1 MRKADICSAL
11 ILLVVGLAMIFIIIP
26 AQTYPGER
34 YGVPPATVPTAA
46 MTVVV
51 VMAAILLAQRLL
63 EARRGLVSRP
73 APMPLGS
80 WLHIGGYTALL
91 FAGLAAVKYL
101 HFIPGGILFLAVLMR
116 LTGQRKPLTIVLV
129 AVPVPF
135 LVYAALWYG
144 LRMPLP

>member
-1 MRKADICSAL
+1 MRKADIFSA
-11 ILLVVGLAMIFIIIP
+11 IFLLVVGLVMIFIIIP

-34 YGVPPATVPTAA
+34 YGVPPATVPKAA

-51 VMAAILLAQRLL
+51 VMAAILLIQRLI
-63 EARRGLVSRP
+63 EARRGEESRP
-73 APMPLGS
+73 APMPLKS
-80 WLHIGGYTALL
+80 WLHIGGYTVLL
-91 FAGLAAVKYL
+91 FAGLAAMKYL

-116 LTGQRKPLTIVLV
+116 LNGQRKPWIIATV
-129 AVPVPF
+129 AVPFPF

>member
-1 MRKADICSAL
+1 MRRADICSAIFL
-11 ILLVVGLAMIFIIIP
+11 MVFGLAMIFVVIP

-51 VMAAILLAQRLL
+51 VMAAILLSQRLL
-63 EARRGLVSRP
+63 DARRGLESRP
-73 APMPLGS
+73 APMPLKS
-80 WLHIGGYTALL
+80 WLHVGGYTALL

-116 LTGQRKPLTIVLV
+116 LTGQRKPLVIALV

-135 LVYAALWYG
+135 IIYAALWYG